1 MTRYVHHLAGCTPVP
16 LAGYLKGLGI
26 LRLVSEQKDADARGW
41 WQDEHFC
48 LMTSCDAAEL
58 TRFFLEEYSP
68 TPVFNPWGAR
78 SGYYSGSSEKSA
90 RIALEK
96 IESSSEPRLASFK
109 AAIAEVR
116 AVVSEGGDVKP
127 EEDEAE
133 LTLVSSLNARLR
145 GPGREWLSA
154 VLTMVGE
161 DYKAPALFGTGGNE
175 GSGSYTS
182 AFLAAVVSCVLD
194 RSEDRALVLSSETSA
209 TAQAALP
216 AHGWDGAFGQFVPD
230 SRGSAWDLLLAMEG
244 AILFSSTLV
253 ARLDA
258 RPGGASRFAATP
270 FYFPTHGAGAGS
282 LSEID
287 EFALNKGRRNP
298 GRGEQWFPL
307 WRRPT
312 SLPELASVIAEGRC
326 ALHGRQANG
335 ASDAALAINRL
346 GVARGIDTFCRYGY
360 LQRNNQATHFAVPLG
375 RVQVQERRTV
385 RLLDDVGAWLGAVRR
400 VARAANA
407 VARFVQAQRVLADSV
422 FSVLTHDDEP
432 WRWQAVLLAA
442 VEVESIQVS
451 GAGIKAGPLP
461 PLSPGW
467 LNATND
473 SSAEWRLAC
482 ALGSASAE
490 FRRGRPI
497 DSIRRH
503 WLPLDDSGRR
513 FSIREKRL
521 NKDPRVVASGRDPVN
536 DLIAVVTRR
545 LVEASQRAERH
556 LPIEAAWGFG
566 ATPGD
571 LSAWLSREVDASKVL
586 GLSRAF
592 MAVRW
597 DRAVVSNDHGS
608 RAPGGEWPD
617 EAWMAIRLACLP
629 WPIDT
634 HCTVPSDAAMVNRL
648 AAGDGAAAGDLALRR
663 LRSAGLRPVVHAA
676 CADPQTARHWGAALA
691 FPISRSTARAMA
703 RRLDS
708 NALKETR

>member
-1 MTRYVHHLAGCTPVP
+1 MTGYVHHLTGCTPVP

-26 LRLVSEQKDADARGW
+26 LRLVSEQRDAHARGW

-58 TRFFLEEYSP
+58 MRFFLEDYSP

-78 SGYYSGSSEKSA
+78 SGYYPGSSEKSA
-90 RIALEK
+90 RVALEK
-96 IESSSEPRLASFK
+96 IESSSDPRLASFK

-116 AVVSEGGDVKP
+116 AVVSQAGGVKP

-133 LTLVSSLNARLR
+133 LALVSSLNARLR

-182 AFLAAVVSCVLD
+182 AFLAAIVSCVLD
-194 RSEDRALVLSSETSA
+194 RSEDRALVLSSETLT
-209 TAQAALP
+209 TAQSALP
-216 AHGWDGAFGQFVPD
+216 SHEWEGAFGQFVPD
-230 SRGSAWDLLLAMEG
+230 SRGSAWDLLLAIEG
-244 AILFSSTLV
+244 AILFNSALV
-253 ARLDA
+253 ARLGA
-258 RPGGASRFAATP
+258 RSGSAARFVASP

-282 LSEID
+282 VSETD
-287 EFALNKGRRNP
+287 EFTLNKGRRNP

-312 SLPELASVIAEGRC
+312 SLPELSAVIAEGRC

-375 RVQVQERRTV
+375 RVQVQERRTA

-400 VARAANA
+400 VARDANA
-407 VARFVQAQRVLADSV
+407 VARLMQAQRVLADTV

-442 VEVESIQVS
+442 VDIESIQVS

-473 SSAEWRLAC
+473 GSAEWRLAC
-482 ALGSASAE
+482 ALGSAAGA
-490 FRRGRPI
+490 FRGGRPL
-497 DSIRRH
+497 DSVRHH
-503 WLPLDDSGRR
+503 WLPLDASDRR
-513 FSIREKRL
+513 FSVREMRL
-521 NKDPRVVASGRDPVN
+521 AKDSRVVASGRDPVD

-545 LVEASQRAERH
+545 LVEASQRAKRH

-571 LSAWLSREVDASKVL
+571 LAAWLSREVDVSKVL
-586 GLSRAF
+586 GLARAF
-592 MAVRW
+592 MAISW
-597 DRAVVSNDHGS
+597 DRAVVPRDHGS
-608 RAPGGEWPD
+608 PPSGAEWPD

-634 HCTVPSDAAMVNRL
+634 HCIVPSDAAMVNRL
-648 AAGDGAAAGDLALRR
+648 AAGDGATAGDLALRR
-663 LRSAGLRPVVHAA
+663 LRSAGLRLVVHAA

-703 RRLDS
+703 RRLDPD
-708 NALKETR
+708 ALKETR